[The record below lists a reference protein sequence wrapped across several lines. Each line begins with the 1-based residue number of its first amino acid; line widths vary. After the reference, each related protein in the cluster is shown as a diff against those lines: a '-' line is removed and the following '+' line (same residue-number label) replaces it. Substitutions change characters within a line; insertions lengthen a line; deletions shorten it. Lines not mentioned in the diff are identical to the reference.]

1 MPFLQ
6 HNNRHDCWIF
16 QSADVWTVHSSASL
30 ETFNNPY
37 ARLGVTRD
45 ETRRVSCFARKRT
58 ERENDIVSLKYSS
71 LRFFWINLFTRLFAF
86 FSPPTFF
93 FVFFFA
99 HYQPPWFRLV
109 CLPTLAT
116 SKHCQR
122 FSVKGGE
129 RTWEAVREEQVLG
142 CFVGNTVKRSTMH
155 DTRSPSAEHTSKP
168 VLHLYCQH
176 LGKERSEG
184 GAAFEQCWVFTRRFS
199 CRCSL

>member
-86 FSPPTFF
+86 PPPPTFF
-93 FVFFFA
+93 LFFFCSLSATLVSPCLSA
-99 HYQPPWFRLV
+99 HTGNIK
-109 CLPTLAT
+109 TL
-116 SKHCQR
+116 SKVQC
-122 FSVKGGE
+122 E
-129 RTWEAVREEQVLG
+129 RGWENMRG
-142 CFVGNTVKRSTMH
+142 
-155 DTRSPSAEHTSKP
+155 
-168 VLHLYCQH
+168 
-176 LGKERSEG
+176 SEG
-184 GAAFEQCWVFTRRFS
+184 RAGPGMLCG
-199 CRCSL
+199 

>member
-37 ARLGVTRD
+37 ARLGVARD

-86 FSPPTFF
+86 FPSPPFF
-93 FVFFFA
+93 FCFFCSLSATLVSPCLSA
-99 HYQPPWFRLV
+99 HTGNIK
-109 CLPTLAT
+109 TL
-116 SKHCQR
+116 SKVQC
-122 FSVKGGE
+122 E
-129 RTWEAVREEQVLG
+129 RGWENMRG
-142 CFVGNTVKRSTMH
+142 
-155 DTRSPSAEHTSKP
+155 
-168 VLHLYCQH
+168 
-176 LGKERSEG
+176 SEG
-184 GAAFEQCWVFTRRFS
+184 RAGPGMLCG
-199 CRCSL
+199 